1 MRWWITAI
9 VSSLVL
15 GVMWGVPSSRGGELS
30 PANRLRAARTWVSY
44 YSTGHLAQ
52 LLQYDVVDIDVE
64 DGAANYEP
72 QDVAELRQRGKLV
85 LSYINIGSAEP
96 FRSYW
101 ASVQPYVLA
110 QYPGWPEYYMDVS
123 KPGYREVL
131 LKTVVPQI
139 LGKGVDG
146 LFLDN
151 VDGGSDNARPDVT
164 AGIVEVVRQIR
175 ALHPGILLI
184 AQSSNL
190 GILTERGSDGRPFH
204 QYLDGLAREEV
215 SATYAGGY
223 RRVPAEQSDATLR
236 TLAAWRNKGLT
247 VFTLDYANS
256 EGLAQ
261 YAIARARAYG
271 LIPYVG
277 TKELDRIFT
286 W

>member
-1 MRWWITAI
+1 MRLWITGI
-9 VSSLVL
+9 VSGLILMLV
-15 GVMWGVPSSRGGELS
+15 GSVPLSRGGQLS
-30 PANRLRAARTWVSY
+30 PADRLRAARTWVSY
-44 YSTGHLAQ
+44 YSGGQIPQ

-72 QDVAELRQRGKLV
+72 QDVAVLKSQGKLV

-101 ASVQPYVLA
+101 SQVQPYILKK
-110 QYPGWPEYYMDVS
+110 YPGWDEFYMDAS
-123 KPGYREVL
+123 KPGYRDVL
-131 LKTVVPQI
+131 LGTVVPQI

-151 VDGGSDNARPDVT
+151 VDAGSDTGRSDVT
-164 AGIVEVVRQIR
+164 AGIVELVRQIH
-175 ALHPGILLI
+175 ASHPSTLLI

-190 GILTERGSDGRPFH
+190 RVLTERGSDGRPFY
-204 QYLDGLAREEV
+204 QYVQGLAREEV
-215 SATYAGGY
+215 SATYQGGY
-223 RRVPAEQSDATLR
+223 RKIPVRQSDAMLQ
-236 TLAAWRNKGLT
+236 TLAAWRSKGLT

-256 EGLAQ
+256 KELAQ
-261 YAIARARAYG
+261 YAIARARAYH

-277 TKELDRIFT
+277 IRELNRVSS

>member
-1 MRWWITAI
+1 MRRWVSGI

-15 GVMWGVPSSRGGELS
+15 MLIWSVPSSRGGELS
-30 PANRLRAARTWVSY
+30 PVDRLRAARNWVSY
-44 YSTGHLAQ
+44 YSAGQIPQ

-64 DGAANYEP
+64 DGAANYES

-85 LSYINIGSAEP
+85 FSYINIGAAEP

-101 ASVQPYVLA
+101 SQVKPYIIA
-110 QYPGWPEYYMDVS
+110 PYPGWPEFYMDVS
-123 KPGYREVL
+123 APGYREVL
-131 LKTVVPQI
+131 LKTVVPHI

-151 VDGGSDNARPDVT
+151 VDAGSVNARPDVT
-164 AGIVEVVRQIR
+164 AGIVELVRQIR
-175 ALHPGILLI
+175 TLHPHVLLI

-190 GILTERGSDGRPFH
+190 RILSERGQDGRRF
-204 QYLDGLAREEV
+204 YEYVNGLAREEV

-223 RRVPAEQSDATLR
+223 RRVPLDESNAMLR
-236 TLAAWRNKGLT
+236 TLAGWRGKGLT

-256 EGLAQ
+256 ADLAR
-261 YAIARARAYG
+261 YAIARARAHG
-271 LIPYVG
+271 LIPYVS
-277 TKELDRIFT
+277 TKELNRIFT

>member
-1 MRWWITAI
+1 MRWWVTGI

-15 GVMWGVPSSRGGELS
+15 MLMWSVPPSRGGELS
-30 PANRLRAARTWVSY
+30 RVDRLRAARTWVSY
-44 YSTGHLAQ
+44 YSAGQIPQ

-64 DGAANYEP
+64 DGAANYDS
-72 QDVAELRQRGKLV
+72 QDVAELRQRDKLV
-85 LSYINIGSAEP
+85 FSYINIGSAEP

-101 ASVQPYVLA
+101 SQVKPYVIG
-110 QYPGWPEYYMDVS
+110 QYPGWPEFYMDVS
-123 KPGYREVL
+123 KSGYREVI

-151 VDGGSDNARPDVT
+151 VDAGSDNARPDVT
-164 AGIVEVVRQIR
+164 AGIVELVRQIR
-175 ALHPGILLI
+175 TMHPDVLLI

-190 GILTERGSDGRPFH
+190 RVLTERGKDGRQF
-204 QYLDGLAREEV
+204 YEYVNGLAREEV
-215 SATYAGGY
+215 SATYGGGY
-223 RRVPAEQSDATLR
+223 RKVPVGQSNAMLR
-236 TLAAWRNKGLT
+236 TLAGWRSKGLT

-256 EGLAQ
+256 AELAH

-271 LIPYVG
+271 LIPYVSIR
-277 TKELDRIFT
+277 ELDRIFT

>member
-1 MRWWITAI
+1 MRWWITGI
-9 VSSLVL
+9 VSGLILMLMGS
-15 GVMWGVPSSRGGELS
+15 VPASRGGQLS
-30 PANRLRAARTWVSY
+30 PADRLRAARTWVSY
-44 YSTGHLAQ
+44 YSNGQIPQ
-52 LLQYDVVDIDVE
+52 LLQFDMVDIDVE

-72 QDVAELRQRGKLV
+72 QDVAMLKSQGKLV

-101 ASVQPYVLA
+101 SQVQPYILKK
-110 QYPGWPEYYMDVS
+110 YPGWDEFYMDAS

-131 LKTVVPQI
+131 LTTVVPQI

-151 VDGGSDNARPDVT
+151 VDAGSDTGRPDVT
-164 AGIVEVVRQIR
+164 AGIVELVRQIH
-175 ALHPGILLI
+175 ALHPTTLLI

-190 GILTERGSDGRPFH
+190 GVLTERGSDGRQFY
-204 QYLDGLAREEV
+204 QYVQGLAREEV
-215 SATYAGGY
+215 SATYQGGY
-223 RRVPAEQSDATLR
+223 QKIPVRQSDAVLHA
-236 TLAAWRNKGLT
+236 LATWRSRGLT

-256 EGLAQ
+256 KELAQ

-277 TKELDRIFT
+277 QRELNRVSS